1 MSKKLNEMPASGK
14 GGQRPY
20 PINQWWKNTKQQL
33 MSVVYWSQR
42 QLPPSNKST
51 YNKEY
56 IKIVNQLQQRHPAP
70 DDIFKK
76 KLKELG
82 FAGKGS
88 GGGYTSKLDQG
99 VSDAQTVT
107 EKNKGLWHNIHA
119 KRKRGE
125 RPAKPGEKGYPKTL
139 DIESTQD
146 AKGVKSPTKLTGLL
160 DNFLQETND
169 PGKLKEAIRKIYE
182 KLVFYRDKQDRLRRF
197 DTDKSK
203 NDKLRK

>member
-1 MSKKLNEMPASGK
+1 MSKKLNEMPKAKSGEK
-14 GGQRPY
+14 TYG
-20 PINQWWKNTKQQL
+20 INQWWKNSKRGL

-42 QLPPSNKST
+42 QLPPSNKSS
-51 YNKEY
+51 YDKEY
-56 IKIVNQLQQRHPAP
+56 IKIVNQLQKRNPAP
-70 DDIFKK
+70 DAIFKK

-82 FAGKGS
+82 FAGASKTS
-88 GGGYTSKLDQG
+88 GYTSKLDQG

-139 DIESTQD
+139 DINTTTNAQGQK
-146 AKGVKSPTKLTGLL
+146 APKKLSGLL

-182 KLVFYRDKQDRLRRF
+182 KLVFYRDNQDRIRRF

-203 NDKLRK
+203 NNKLRK

>member
-1 MSKKLNEMPASGK
+1 MSKKLNEMPKAKSGEK
-14 GGQRPY
+14 TYG
-20 PINQWWKNTKQQL
+20 INQWWKNSKRGL

-42 QLPPSNKST
+42 QLPPSNKSS
-51 YNKEY
+51 YDKEY
-56 IKIVNQLQQRHPAP
+56 IKIVNQLQKRNPAP
-70 DDIFKK
+70 DAIFKK

-88 GGGYTSKLDQG
+88 GGGYNAKLDQG

-139 DIESTQD
+139 DIESTQN
-146 AKGVKSPTKLTGLL
+146 AKGQKAPKTITGLL

-169 PGKLKEAIRKIYE
+169 PDKLKEAVRKIYE
-182 KLVFYRDKQDRLRRF
+182 KLVFYRDKQDRIRRF
-197 DTDKSK
+197 DTTKSK

>member
-1 MSKKLNEMPASGK
+1 MPASGK

-76 KLKELG
+76 KLKEVDLG
-82 FAGKGS
+82 S
-88 GGGYTSKLDQG
+88 YPSELDAA
-99 VSDAQTVT
+99 VTAAQTI
-107 EKNKGLWHNIHA
+107 EGKKNKGLWHNIHA

-125 RPAKPGEKGYPKTL
+125 RPARPGEKGYPKTL

-182 KLVFYRDKQDRLRRF
+182 KLVFYRDKQDRIRRF

>member
-1 MSKKLNEMPASGK
+1 MSKKLNEMPKASSGEK
-14 GGQRPY
+14 TYG
-20 PINQWWKNTKQQL
+20 INQWWKNSKRGL

-42 QLPPSNKST
+42 QLPPSNKSA

-56 IKIVNQLQQRHPAP
+56 IKIVNQLQKRNPAP
-70 DDIFKK
+70 DAIFKK
-76 KLKELG
+76 KLKEATLQE
-82 FAGKGS
+82 KG
-88 GGGYTSKLDQG
+88 
-99 VSDAQTVT
+99 
-107 EKNKGLWHNIHA
+107 KGLWHNIHA

-139 DIESTQD
+139 DINTTTNAQGQKAPKRLS
-146 AKGVKSPTKLTGLL
+146 GLL

-182 KLVFYRDKQDRLRRF
+182 KLVFYRDNQDRIRRF

-203 NDKLRK
+203 NNKLRK